1 MSRMSKCLK
10 QTCILE
16 KARKNPDGSTKLD
29 KFGEIMYDAPQ
40 TIKCRRER
48 IVKDVQTSTGAIQ
61 RSSTRYFIDETQPV
75 EADDRIDGKT
85 VLEVSEYINQ
95 LGKVEGYECY
105 V

>member
-1 MSRMSKCLK
+1 M
-10 QTCILE
+10 
-16 KARKNPDGSTKLD
+16 
-29 KFGEIMYDAPQ
+29 
-40 TIKCRRER
+40 
-48 IVKDVQTSTGAIQ
+48 KDVQTSTGAIQ

>member
-1 MSRMSKCLK
+1 MSRMSKFLRQECSF
-10 QTCILE
+10 E
-16 KARKNPDGSTKLD
+16 KAKRNSAGIVQLD
-29 KFGEIMYDAPQ
+29 KFGDVLYSSPR

-61 RSSTRYFIDETQPV
+61 RSSTRYFIDETQLV

-85 VLEVSEYINQ
+85 VIEVSEYINQ